1 MECKEFTTELVNY
14 LEESFAGKKPTMSP
28 ALAKHI
34 SECSDCRQFA
44 TDPKI
49 SYYFLKM
56 YHNHLKKEVK
66 HTPSLPHQLIKRP
79 GQLWRFTYG
88 EESEPQICAISSK
101 SFNTT
106 ATSPYAVWIIPIK
119 LNPNRLEVSS
129 NDITFKASDTE
140 LDVPILLETWNKCPI
155 YTSQLIDYLG
165 DLSDSQWE
173 KVAQYIENPP
183 QEEINSIIQT
193 FRENEFSM
201 VEQHYS
207 FDFIK
212 NEKSVA
218 VLNYQNGSNVP
229 WYAKIKEA
237 FADFINRIMA
247 EDVAQL
253 PFKTNIPK
261 PETTALMLKP
271 SKARSILDSVFSFF
285 SSIDSDKLWHQT
297 KTVGGA
303 IGNMICAMGQASI
316 TALSESASSFY
327 RELRTNENEELIKIS
342 SKLCS
347 IEKEPDSTLQK
358 LKKDSKGIFGNIL
371 NSIHSLTNKKNLEEK
386 SSDQPEDSVSTTES
400 QADFKVVLEDN
411 VLISITSA
419 TNKHF
424 NLRVICNEC
433 YFDFET
439 STGEIALSKNRVK
452 DFTSQDI
459 STIEVE
465 TDNSKF
471 TWKIE

>member
-1 MECKEFTTELVNY
+1 MECKNFTNELVNY

-66 HTPSLPHQLIKRP
+66 HTQILPHQLIKRP
-79 GQLWRFTYG
+79 GQLWRFSYG
-88 EESEPQICAISSK
+88 EGTEPQICAISSK

-106 ATSPYAVWIIPIK
+106 ATSPFAVWIIPIK
-119 LNPNRLEVSS
+119 LNPNRLEISS
-129 NDITFKASDTE
+129 KDITFKADDTE

-155 YTSQLIDYLG
+155 YTSQLIDYIG
-165 DLSDSQWE
+165 DFSDSQWE
-173 KVAQYIENPP
+173 KVAKYIENPP

-201 VEQHYS
+201 VEQFYS
-207 FDFIK
+207 SEFLK

-218 VLNYQNGSNVP
+218 AINYQNGSNVP
-229 WYAKIKEA
+229 WYSKIKDA

-253 PFKTNIPK
+253 PFKTDIPQQ
-261 PETTALMLKP
+261 ETTALILKP

-297 KTVGGA
+297 KTVGDA
-303 IGNMICAMGQASI
+303 IGSMIYSMGLASI
-316 TALSESASSFY
+316 TALAESASTFY
-327 RELRTNENEELIKIS
+327 RELKANENEELIKIS

-347 IEKEPDSTLQK
+347 IEKSPDHALHK
-358 LKKDSKGIFGNIL
+358 IKKDSNGIFNNFLGLFACNNVL
-371 NSIHSLTNKKNLEEK
+371 ETKSQEQSQNSASEAKL
-386 SSDQPEDSVSTTES
+386 S
-400 QADFKVVLEDN
+400 ADFKVVLEDK
-411 VLISITSA
+411 VLISVTSA
-419 TNKHF
+419 ACKHF
-424 NLRVICNEC
+424 NLRINCNEC

-452 DFTSQDI
+452 DFTSTEI
-459 STIEVE
+459 SSIEID
-465 TDNSKF
+465 TDTSKF
-471 TWKIE
+471 TWKI